1 MRWPK
6 LLAIVLFL
14 TLGLA
19 LMLAQQ
25 VRAKAAV
32 AEPVC
37 VANTCT
43 LIFDFRPEPYV
54 WVAPPGA
61 VNLRFELYGGQ
72 GGQGARTL
80 GLGGFGGKV
89 AGEFIGVPEKLVIY
103 VGGAGLRGSG
113 ADGGF
118 NGGGAAGVGHGDE
131 GSGGGATDLRS
142 SDSLEGRLV
151 VAGAGGGTGG
161 FNWDEAG
168 LGGSGGHRAASR
180 GGAGQAGAGAGGNQ
194 ESGGDAG
201 RSNGGSM
208 GTPGEFGSGGKG
220 GSSIFAGGGGG
231 GGGYHGGGGGGADV
245 DSNGKNGGGGGGG
258 SSFAN
263 PDWTQNVQHELGVH
277 AGPGR
282 AILTYE
288 LPEVTRVPDVSSD
301 ANSSDAS
308 EDAPADSI
316 KDATI
321 APTAEPSAEP
331 TSEPSKTP
339 SSQPEAPKPVEPRP
353 EAPAS
358 SISEPI
364 APELEPT
371 VQFEVE
377 PISSEQPLAQAPPH
391 ELQLTQS
398 QTPRQ
403 TKSKKQPSA
412 VLTRPA
418 PEEVELNALP
428 LATPTGSLKAHTKVV
443 LAPTVYSEIAAALR
457 VSNSLDWLW
466 VLSGLSAVVAMVQAI
481 RRPCRKSQAASRLFV
496 RLS

>member
-1 MRWPK
+1 
-6 LLAIVLFL
+6 
-14 TLGLA
+14 
-19 LMLAQQ
+19 
-25 VRAKAAV
+25 
-32 AEPVC
+32 
-37 VANTCT
+37 
-43 LIFDFRPEPYV
+43 
-54 WVAPPGA
+54 
-61 VNLRFELYGGQ
+61 
-72 GGQGARTL
+72 
-80 GLGGFGGKV
+80 
-89 AGEFIGVPEKLVIY
+89 
-103 VGGAGLRGSG
+103 
-113 ADGGF
+113 
-118 NGGGAAGVGHGDE
+118 
-131 GSGGGATDLRS
+131 
-142 SDSLEGRLV
+142 
-151 VAGAGGGTGG
+151 
-161 FNWDEAG
+161 
-168 LGGSGGHRAASR
+168 
-180 GGAGQAGAGAGGNQ
+180 
-194 ESGGDAG
+194 
-201 RSNGGSM
+201 M

-331 TSEPSKTP
+331 TSEPTSEPSKTP

-428 LATPTGSLKAHTKVV
+428 LATATGSLKAHTKVV
-443 LAPTVYSEIAAALR
+443 LAPTVYSEIAAAPR

-466 VLSGLSAVVAMVQAI
+466 VLSGLSAVVAMVPAI

>member
-1 MRWPK
+1 M
-6 LLAIVLFL
+6 VLFL
-14 TLGLA
+14 TLGLG
-19 LMLAQQ
+19 LMVAQQ
-25 VRAKAAV
+25 VRATAAI

-37 VANTCT
+37 DANTCT
-43 LIFDFRPEPYV
+43 QIFEFRPEPYV
-54 WVAPPGA
+54 WVAPAGA
-61 VNLRFELYGGQ
+61 VNLRFELYGAQ

-89 AGEFIGVPEKLVIY
+89 AGEFIGVPEKLVVY
-103 VGGAGLRGSG
+103 VGGAGSRGSG
-113 ADGGF
+113 VDGGF
-118 NGGGAAGVGHGDE
+118 NGGGASGVGHGDE

-151 VAGAGGGTGG
+151 VAGAGGGAGG

-208 GTPGEFGSGGKG
+208 GTPGEFGTGGKG

-263 PDWTQNVQHELGVH
+263 PDWTQNVNHELGVH

-288 LPEVTRVPDVSSD
+288 LPEVSRVPDVSF
-301 ANSSDAS
+301 DAS
-308 EDAPADSI
+308 TDASDDAPADSI
-316 KDATI
+316 KDASI
-321 APTAEPSAEP
+321 APTAEPTAEPSAEP
-331 TSEPSKTP
+331 SKTS

-377 PISSEQPLAQAPPH
+377 PKSSEQPLAQEPPH
-391 ELQLTQS
+391 EDQLTQL
-398 QTPRQ
+398 QKPRQ
-403 TKSKKQPSA
+403 AKSKKHPSV

-418 PEEVELNALP
+418 PEESDLYVLP
-428 LATPTGSLKAHTKVV
+428 PAPANGPHKTHTNMV
-443 LAPTVYSEIAAALR
+443 LAQTVDSEIAAAPR
-457 VSNSLDWLW
+457 FSNSLDWLW

-481 RRPCRKSQAASRLFV
+481 RRPSRKSQGASRLFV